1 MQDNKQIKTTFIK
14 KMYMAINCPKQ
25 LSKKI
30 LKKSADEVF
39 GNKIVQEV
47 MAELAKM

>member
-14 KMYMAINCPKQ
+14 NVHGNK
-25 LSKKI
+25 LSKATQQKI